1 MRSYSV
7 RDVERVLNLSRS
19 TIRGLIASG
28 LVAPRRGARHE
39 YRFSFQDLI
48 ALRAARALIQAAVP
62 HKRIRRSLA
71 SLRRHLP
78 SSVPLSG
85 LSICAVGDRVVVR
98 NGKDCW
104 QAEDG
109 QYLLG
114 LEVSVAGDVL
124 KVEEHP
130 AARSSPAAV
139 PCADPPRPEQDAAQ
153 WFAKALE
160 LEGSEPRAAI
170 EAYER
175 AVQLDPRHAAAWINR
190 GRLLHEQGAAMD
202 AEHVYRSAIEHCG
215 PDPLLMFNLA
225 VLLEDRGEGLAAL
238 AAYQTAVSGDPEL
251 ADAHYNLARLYQSRG
266 ELKQSLRHLQA
277 YRRLSARD
285 SR

>member
-19 TIRGLIASG
+19 TIRSLIDSG
-28 LVAPRRGARHE
+28 LVAPRRGPRRE
-39 YRFSFQDLI
+39 YRFSFQDLV
-48 ALRAARALIQAAVP
+48 ALRAARSLIQAAVP

-78 SSVPLSG
+78 ASVPLSG

-98 NGKDCW
+98 NGRDCW

-124 KVEEHP
+124 KVEEH
-130 AARSSPAAV
+130 AAV
-139 PCADPPRPEQDAAQ
+139 RVTQPPGTADSARPEQGAAQ

-160 LEGSEPRAAI
+160 LETSDPRAAL

-175 AVQLDPRHAAAWINR
+175 AVALDPRHAAAWINR
-190 GRLLHEQGAAMD
+190 GRLLHEQGSTID
-202 AEHVYRSAIEHCG
+202 AEHVYRSAVEHCG

-225 VLLEDRGEGLAAL
+225 VLLEDRGEALAAL
-238 AAYQTAVSGDPEL
+238 AAYQTAVSGEPDL

-285 SR
+285 PR

>member
-7 RDVERVLNLSRS
+7 REVERVLNLPRS
-19 TIRGLIASG
+19 TIRGLIDSG
-28 LVAPRRGARHE
+28 LVAPRRGARRE

-78 SSVPLSG
+78 ASVPLSG

-98 NGKDCW
+98 DGKDRW

-114 LEVSVAGDVL
+114 LEVSVTGDVL
-124 KVEEHP
+124 KVEAHP
-130 AARSSPAAV
+130 AARAVRDAHDAHTAAQ
-139 PCADPPRPEQDAAQ
+139 PERDAAH
-153 WFAKALE
+153 WFARALE
-160 LEGSEPRAAI
+160 LEASDVRAAVQ
-170 EAYER
+170 AYER
-175 AVQLDPRHAAAWINR
+175 AVALDARHTAAWINR
-190 GRLLHEQGAAMD
+190 GRLLHEQGAAAD

-215 PDPLLMFNLA
+215 PDPLVMFNLG
-225 VLLEDRGEGLAAL
+225 VLLEDRGAEVAAI
-238 AAYQTAVSGDPEL
+238 AAYQTAVSGDPDL

-266 ELKQSLRHLQA
+266 ELKQSLRHLHA
-277 YRRLSARD
+277 YRRLTSHEPR
-285 SR
+285 

>member
-19 TIRGLIASG
+19 TIRGLIDSG
-28 LVAPRRGARHE
+28 LVAPRRGSRRE

-48 ALRAARALIQAAVP
+48 ALRAARSLIQAAVP

-130 AARSSPAAV
+130 AARSPAVRA
-139 PCADPPRPEQDAAQ
+139 PQPPRPEHDAAQ
-153 WFAKALE
+153 WFAQGLE
-160 LEGSEPRAAI
+160 LEAHEPRAALA
-170 EAYER
+170 AYER
-175 AVQLDPRHAAAWINR
+175 AVRLDPRHAAAWINR
-190 GRLLHEQGAAMD
+190 GRLLHEQGATTD
-202 AEHVYRSAIEHCG
+202 AELVYRSAIEHCG

-225 VLLEDRGEGLAAL
+225 VLLEDRGEALAAL
-238 AAYQTAVSGDPEL
+238 AAYQTAVSGDPDL

-277 YRRLSARD
+277 YRRLSAREP
-285 SR
+285 R